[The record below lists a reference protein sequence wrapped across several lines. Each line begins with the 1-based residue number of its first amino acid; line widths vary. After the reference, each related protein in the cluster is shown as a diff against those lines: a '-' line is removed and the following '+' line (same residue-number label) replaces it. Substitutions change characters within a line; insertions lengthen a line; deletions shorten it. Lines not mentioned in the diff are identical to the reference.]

1 MKIIKALMVAAMA
14 LFLSM
19 TTVDNLT
26 MPDVGL
32 GAVSTAMTMET
43 TFKHPAAMWR
53 AVPAKA
59 PAVAVF
65 AGIVLFETIAAVMC
79 WIGALRMWR
88 ARADAKTFKD
98 ASAIANLGL
107 ALTALLYF
115 GAFLVVGTEW
125 FLMWQSQQL
134 GVALE
139 VAFRMFAAAVLIML
153 YVALV
158 DDRQKDLATARFP
171 RASGGSRESE

>member
-1 MKIIKALMVAAMA
+1 MKIVKVLMVAAMA

-32 GAVSTAMTMET
+32 GAVSAAMAMET

-53 AVPAKA
+53 AVSAKA
-59 PAVAVF
+59 PTVAVF
-65 AGIVLFETIAAVMC
+65 AGIVLFETIAALMC

-88 ARADAKTFKD
+88 ARADAKAFKD
-98 ASAIANLGL
+98 ATAVANLGL

-134 GVALE
+134 SVALE
-139 VAFRMFAAAVLIML
+139 VAFRMFVAAMLIML
-153 YVALV
+153 YIALV
-158 DDRQKDLATARFP
+158 DDRQETLQQ
-171 RASGGSRESE
+171 